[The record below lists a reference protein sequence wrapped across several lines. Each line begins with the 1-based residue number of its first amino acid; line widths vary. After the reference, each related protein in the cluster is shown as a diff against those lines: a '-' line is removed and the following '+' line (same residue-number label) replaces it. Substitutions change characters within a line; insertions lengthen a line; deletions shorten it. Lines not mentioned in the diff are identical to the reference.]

1 MILKQSCYVHAL
13 EVHTSNIS
21 VFTSCGLSK
30 HTLSTSEGSLL
41 SWNVKYP
48 YTCEYNI
55 YIF

>member
-55 YIF
+55 YFF